1 MDVIASF
8 SRKMLPHDRIGLVS
22 FSSSSLILSYLTEDP
37 HNIFYYL
44 DYLRDETTVSLGTNI
59 GQALRHG
66 LAILTRE
73 LEVNPQASL
82 HKRVFILVSDGED
95 HGKELESA
103 VEEVKRLGIK
113 VHTIG
118 IGSKGGAPIPVAW
131 ENGSVSYLE
140 DQEGNI
146 ILTSFDET
154 TLRWIAEETGANAY
168 RSFTGRELEGKFA
181 EIARKERKSKVLK
194 GSPSIRM
201 SIKNSCWWPW
211 EYFLLLCCCRITPYG
226 RERTTDPGKGFFSDP
241 AHSPG
246 DQQGHCQAG
255 VAHSASPNR
264 PLFRN
269 PVLL

>member
-95 HGKELESA
+95 HGKEIESA

-181 EIARKERKSKVLK
+181 EIARKEREIEGFKRVT
-194 GSPSIRM
+194 
-201 SIKNSCWWPW
+201 
-211 EYFLLLCCCRITPYG
+211 EYKDVYQEFLL
-226 RERTTDPGKGFFSDP
+226 
-241 AHSPG
+241 
-246 DQQGHCQAG
+246 
-255 VAHSASPNR
+255 VALGIFLTSM
-264 PLFRN
+264 
-269 PVLL
+269 LL